1 MSIYKSKSSVFLIVS
16 LVVFSLTLS
25 LYLLYWTGEM
35 TAIHGRYDFL
45 EISDI
50 NISRSGGVLTIN
62 FTVQD
67 KGAGNCII
75 KGVAVEWNS
84 TLNKERMFFRYST
97 STVINWQK
105 NATFSLDFPA
115 GMFHSN
121 QTVLIDIYTDSTKCP
136 DYPNTCSK
144 EFYTPHWHKYVLI
157 P

>member
-1 MSIYKSKSSVFLIVS
+1 
-16 LVVFSLTLS
+16 
-25 LYLLYWTGEM
+25 M

-84 TLNKERMFFRYST
+84 TLSKERMFFRYST

-105 NATFSLDFPA
+105 NATFSLDFPT
-115 GMFHSN
+115 GIFHSN
-121 QTVLIDIYTDSTKCP
+121 QTVLIDVFTDSTVCP
-136 DYPNTCSK
+136 DYPNVSSK
-144 EFYTPHWHKYVLI
+144 EFYTPYWHKRVLI

>member
-1 MSIYKSKSSVFLIVS
+1 MPTSKRKLLIFLIVA
-16 LVVFSLTLS
+16 LITFSLS
-25 LYLLYWTGEM
+25 LYLFYWYADM

-67 KGAGNCII
+67 RGVGNCVI
-75 KGVAVEWNS
+75 KSVAVEWNS

-97 STVINWQK
+97 STVINWRK
-105 NATFSLDFPA
+105 NATFSLDFPT
-115 GMFHSN
+115 GTFHSN
-121 QTVLIDIYTDSTKCP
+121 QTVLIDVFTDSTKCP
-136 DYPNTCSK
+136 DYPNICSK
-144 EFYTPHWHKYVLI
+144 EFYTPYWHKYVLI